1 MEGFSINCALL
12 QTVDGTVVTWP
23 TGVSVELSLAEM
35 AALQRNGYQPLAVLV
50 LGQAWFD
57 LSQRV
62 HGSVVMQSK
71 ALSACGWDV
80 CVISCVEY
88 EKAADK
94 QSFLY
99 SELNIRG

>member
-1 MEGFSINCALL
+1 MEGFCIHCALV
-12 QTVDGTVVTWP
+12 QTADGTLVTWP
-23 TGVSVELSLAEM
+23 TGVSGELSLAEM
-35 AALQRNGYQPLAVLV
+35 ASLQRNGYQPLAVLV

-57 LSQRV
+57 LSQRIR
-62 HGSVVMQSK
+62 GSVVMKSK
-71 ALSACGWDV
+71 ALSVCGWDV